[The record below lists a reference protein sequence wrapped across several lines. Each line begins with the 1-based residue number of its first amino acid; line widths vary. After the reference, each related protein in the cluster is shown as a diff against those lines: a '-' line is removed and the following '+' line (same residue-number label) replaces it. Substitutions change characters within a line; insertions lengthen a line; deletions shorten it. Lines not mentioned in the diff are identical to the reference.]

1 MATTH
6 VLIVDETTFKVHLE
20 YMFVGTGSDST
31 VDGRKIPDVIDFN
44 NTPTTELYAGKKS
57 KTEDKLCGMIADFGR
72 VRLCDYIIFY
82 LQAQGG
88 IEGKFYGVFKVKS
101 TEVFLENYSPTQYL
115 LSDLGKNLTFRVEI
129 EPGTVY
135 ANGVSEWEALDS
147 IKGLTS
153 PNQMLWSLIYRKLK
167 GNRGNT
173 MITLYESERL
183 IQIIRT
189 TNSRASLNGLKFTFD
204 NVTKQIIPSSH
215 THSYSGATNNSIN
228 LLPRLVN
235 KFTHRKAFETHLQAY
250 ITQNIG
256 KSTNTSLDNSVIL
269 PNNIIDW
276 IGNEVSCG
284 VGMQRID
291 VCLSVIHNTQKTIIP
306 IELKAVEA
314 SKGNLRQIQRYV
326 DWLEQYYLPNRP
338 SDIQPMLITK
348 KGTTS
353 LSSSSSIWNDFLGFD
368 TTNAALCKPL
378 AVIEYELVESNLV
391 FSKVK

>member
-20 YMFVGTGSDST
+20 YLFAGTGSRTDA
-31 VDGRKIPDVIDFN
+31 VDFN
-44 NTPTTELYAGKKS
+44 NSLTTSMHYSSEN
-57 KTEDKLCGMIADFGR
+57 KLCGMIADFGR
-72 VRLCDYIIFY
+72 VRLGDYIIFY
-82 LQAQGG
+82 LQAQSG

-115 LSDLGKNLTFRVEI
+115 LSSLGKNLTFRVEI
-129 EPGTVY
+129 EPDTVY
-135 ANGVSEWEALDS
+135 AKGVSEWEALDS

-189 TNSRASLNGLKFTFD
+189 ANSRISLNGLKFTFD
-204 NVTKQIIPSSH
+204 NATKQIVPSSH
-215 THSYSGATNNSIN
+215 THSYSGSTTTNIN
-228 LLPRLVN
+228 ILPRLAN
-235 KFTHRKAFETHLQAY
+235 KLTNGLAFESHLQAY

-256 KSTNTSLDNSVIL
+256 KSTNSSLDNSVIL
-269 PNNIIDW
+269 SNNVIEW

-291 VCLSVIHNTQKTIIP
+291 VCLSVFENTQKTIIP

-314 SKGNLRQIQRYV
+314 SKDNIRQIQRYI

-353 LSSSSSIWNDFLGFD
+353 LSSSSTIWSDFLAFD
-368 TTNAALCKPL
+368 TVNSTLCKPL
-378 AVIEYELVESNLV
+378 IVIEYELIGNNLV
-391 FSKVK
+391 FNRVK

>member
-20 YMFVGTGSDST
+20 YLFAGTGSRTDA
-31 VDGRKIPDVIDFN
+31 VDFN
-44 NTPTTELYAGKKS
+44 NSLTTSMHYS
-57 KTEDKLCGMIADFGR
+57 TENKLCGMIADFGR
-72 VRLCDYIIFY
+72 VRLGDYIIFY
-82 LQAQGG
+82 LQAQSG

-115 LSDLGKNLTFRVEI
+115 LSSLGKNLTFRVEI
-129 EPGTVY
+129 EPDTVY
-135 ANGVSEWEALDS
+135 AKGVSEWEALDS

-189 TNSRASLNGLKFTFD
+189 ANSRISLNGLKFTFD
-204 NVTKQIIPSSH
+204 NATKQIVPSSH
-215 THSYSGATNNSIN
+215 THSYSGSTTTNIN
-228 LLPRLVN
+228 ILPRLAN
-235 KFTHRKAFETHLQAY
+235 KLTNGLAFESHLQAY

-256 KSTNTSLDNSVIL
+256 KSTNSSLDNSVIL
-269 PNNIIDW
+269 SNNVIEW

-291 VCLSVIHNTQKTIIP
+291 VCLSVFENTQKTIIP

-314 SKGNLRQIQRYV
+314 SKDNIRQIQRYI

-353 LSSSSSIWNDFLGFD
+353 LSSSSTIWSDFLAFD
-368 TTNAALCKPL
+368 TVNSTLCKPL
-378 AVIEYELVESNLV
+378 IVIEYELIGNNLV
-391 FSKVK
+391 FNRVK

>member
-20 YMFVGTGSDST
+20 YMFAGTGSANDA
-31 VDGRKIPDVIDFN
+31 VDFN
-44 NTPTTELYAGKKS
+44 NSSTTSLYAGRKFAG
-57 KTEDKLCGMIADFGR
+57 ENKLCGMIADFGR
-72 VRLCDYIIFY
+72 VRLGDSIIFY

-88 IEGKFYGVFKVKS
+88 NEGKFYGVFKVKS
-101 TEVFLENYSPTQYL
+101 TEVFLEDYSTSQYL
-115 LSDLGKNLTFRVEI
+115 LSDLEKNLTFRIEI
-129 EPGTVY
+129 ETDTIY
-135 ANGVSEWEALDS
+135 AKGVTEWEALDS

-173 MITLYESERL
+173 MITIYESDRL
-183 IQIIRT
+183 VQIIRT
-189 TNSRASLNGLKFTFD
+189 ANSRTTLSGSKFTF
-204 NVTKQIIPSSH
+204 NPTTQLIETSTH
-215 THSYSGATNNSIN
+215 THTYSGNTTNNIN

-235 KFTHRKAFETHLQAY
+235 KLTSWKAFETHLQAY

-256 KSTNTSLDNSVIL
+256 KSTNISLDNSVI
-269 PNNIIDW
+269 PKANTIEW

-291 VCLSVIHNTQKTIIP
+291 VCLSVFQATQKTIIP

-314 SKGNLRQIQRYV
+314 SKDNIRQLQRYV

-338 SDIQPMLITK
+338 SDIQPTLITK
-348 KGTTS
+348 KGSTFLT
-353 LSSSSSIWNDFLGFD
+353 SSSSIWADFLAFD
-368 TTNAALCKPL
+368 TKNSILCKPL
-378 AVIEYELVESNLV
+378 SVIEYDLVGGSLQ
-391 FSKVK
+391 FTKVK

>member
-20 YMFVGTGSDST
+20 YMFAGTGSRTDA
-31 VDGRKIPDVIDFN
+31 VDFNYSPTTTLYSGRKF
-44 NTPTTELYAGKKS
+44 AG
-57 KTEDKLCGMIADFGR
+57 ENKLCGMIADFGR
-72 VRLCDYIIFY
+72 VRLGDYIIFY
-82 LQAQGG
+82 LQAQSR

-101 TEVFLENYSPTQYL
+101 TEVFLENYSTAQYL

-129 EPGTVY
+129 EPDTIY
-135 ANGVSEWEALDS
+135 AKGVSEWEALDS

-153 PNQMLWSLIYRKLK
+153 PKQMLWSLIYRKLK

-189 TNSRASLNGLKFTFD
+189 ANSRTSLSGLKFSFD
-204 NVTKQIIPSSH
+204 HVTKKIVLSSH
-215 THSYSGATNNSIN
+215 KHSYSGITTIN
-228 LLPRLVN
+228 INVLPRLIHKLN
-235 KFTHRKAFETHLQAY
+235 CGKAFETYLQAY

-256 KSTNTSLDNSVIL
+256 KSTNTSLDNSVI
-269 PNNIIDW
+269 PSHNIIEW

-291 VCLSVIHNTQKTIIP
+291 ICLSVSENTQKTIIP

-314 SKGNLRQIQRYV
+314 SKDNLHQIQRYV

-353 LSSSSSIWNDFLGFD
+353 LSSSSPIWNDFLAFD
-368 TTNAALCKPL
+368 TANSTLCKPIS
-378 AVIEYELVESNLV
+378 VIEYELVGSKLV
-391 FSKVK
+391 FSKIK

>member
-6 VLIVDETTFKVHLE
+6 VLIVDETTFKLHLE
-20 YMFVGTGSDST
+20 YMFAGTGSATDT
-31 VDGRKIPDVIDFN
+31 VDFN
-44 NTPTTELYAGKKS
+44 NSPTTTLYAGRKFAG
-57 KTEDKLCGMIADFGR
+57 ENKLCGMIADFGR
-72 VRLCDYIIFY
+72 VRLGDRIIFY
-82 LQAQGG
+82 LQANGG
-88 IEGKFYGVFKVKS
+88 NEGKFYGVFKVKS

-129 EPGTVY
+129 EPDTVY
-135 ANGVSEWEALDS
+135 AKGVTEWEALDS
-147 IKGLTS
+147 IRGLTS

-189 TNSRASLNGLKFTFD
+189 ANSRIALTGLKFTFD

-215 THSYSGATNNSIN
+215 THSYSGATNNTIN

-235 KFTHRKAFETHLQAY
+235 KFTHRKAFESHLQAY
-250 ITQNIG
+250 IIQNIG
-256 KSTNTSLDNSVIL
+256 KPTNTSLNNSVIPL
-269 PNNIIDW
+269 NNSIEW

-314 SKGNLRQIQRYV
+314 SRDNLRQIQRYV
-326 DWLEQYYLPNRP
+326 DWLEQYYLPNLP

-353 LSSSSSIWNDFLGFD
+353 LSNNSSIWSDFLAFD
-368 TTNAALCKPL
+368 TANSTLCKPL
-378 AVIEYELVESNLV
+378 IVIEYELVKSNLI
-391 FSKVK
+391 FSKVR

>member
-20 YMFVGTGSDST
+20 YMFAATGSATDA
-31 VDGRKIPDVIDFN
+31 VDFN
-44 NTPTTELYAGKKS
+44 NNSSTTLYAGKKFGG
-57 KTEDKLCGMIADFGR
+57 ENKLCGMVADFGR
-72 VRLCDYIIFY
+72 VRLGDNIIFF

-88 IEGKFYGVFKVKS
+88 NEGKFFGVFKVKS
-101 TEVFLENYSPTQYL
+101 TEVFLENYTTSQYL
-115 LSDLGKNLTFRVEI
+115 LSNLGKNLTFRVEI
-129 EPGTVY
+129 EPNTVY
-135 ANGVSEWEALDS
+135 AKGVTEWEALDC

-167 GNRGNT
+167 GKRGNT
-173 MITLYESERL
+173 MITIYESDRL

-189 TNSRASLNGLKFTFD
+189 ANSRTTLSGNKFTF
-204 NVTKQIIPSSH
+204 NPTTQLIEISQH
-215 THSYSGATNNSIN
+215 AHSYSGNITNFIN

-235 KFTHRKAFETHLQAY
+235 KFTNRKAFETHLQAY

-256 KSTNTSLDNSVIL
+256 KLTNASLDNSVI
-269 PNNIIDW
+269 PINNTIEW

-291 VCLSVIHNTQKTIIP
+291 ICLSVFEANQKTIIP

-314 SKGNLRQIQRYV
+314 SKDNIRQLQRYV

-338 SDIQPMLITK
+338 SDIQPTLVTK
-348 KGTTS
+348 KGSAFLT
-353 LSSSSSIWNDFLGFD
+353 SSSSIWNDFLEFD
-368 TTNAALCKPL
+368 TRNTTFCKPL
-378 AVIEYELVESNLV
+378 AIIEYDLIDNHLQ
-391 FSKVK
+391 FKKVK

>member
-20 YMFVGTGSDST
+20 YMFAGTGSATDA
-31 VDGRKIPDVIDFN
+31 VDFN
-44 NTPTTELYAGKKS
+44 NNPTTALYAGRKFAG
-57 KTEDKLCGMIADFGR
+57 ENKLCGMIADFGR
-72 VRLCDYIIFY
+72 VRFSDYIIFY
-82 LQAQGG
+82 LQAQSG

-101 TEVFLENYSPTQYL
+101 TEVFLENYSTTQYL

-129 EPGTVY
+129 EPDTVY
-135 ANGVSEWEALDS
+135 AKGVSEWEALDS

-189 TNSRASLNGLKFTFD
+189 ANSRTSLSGLKFTF
-204 NVTKQIIPSSH
+204 NTATKEVESSSH
-215 THSYSGATNNSIN
+215 AHSYSGITITNIN
-228 LLPRLVN
+228 VLPRLIN
-235 KFTHRKAFETHLQAY
+235 KLNSNKAFESHLQAY

-256 KSTNTSLDNSVIL
+256 KSTNTSLDKSIIP
-269 PNNIIDW
+269 PNNIIEW

-291 VCLSVIHNTQKTIIP
+291 VCLSVIHNTQRTIIP

-314 SKGNLRQIQRYV
+314 SKDNLRQIQRYV

-348 KGTTS
+348 KGMTY
-353 LSSSSSIWNDFLGFD
+353 LSISSTIWCDFLAFD
-368 TTNAALCKPL
+368 STNATLCKPIV
-378 AVIEYELVESNLV
+378 VIEYELVGGNLI
-391 FSKVK
+391 FSRVK

>member
-20 YMFVGTGSDST
+20 YLFAGTGSRTDA
-31 VDGRKIPDVIDFN
+31 VDFN
-44 NTPTTELYAGKKS
+44 NSLTTSMHYSSEN
-57 KTEDKLCGMIADFGR
+57 KLCGMIADFGR
-72 VRLCDYIIFY
+72 VRLGDYIIFY
-82 LQAQGG
+82 LQAQSG

-115 LSDLGKNLTFRVEI
+115 LSSLGKNLTFRVEI
-129 EPGTVY
+129 DPDTVY
-135 ANGVSEWEALDS
+135 AKGVSEWEALDS

-189 TNSRASLNGLKFTFD
+189 ANSRISLNGLKFTFD
-204 NVTKQIIPSSH
+204 NATKQIVPSSH
-215 THSYSGATNNSIN
+215 THSYSGSTTTNIN
-228 LLPRLVN
+228 ILPRLAN
-235 KFTHRKAFETHLQAY
+235 KLTNGLAFESHLQAY

-256 KSTNTSLDNSVIL
+256 KSTNSSLDNSVIL
-269 PNNIIDW
+269 SNNVIEW

-291 VCLSVIHNTQKTIIP
+291 VCLSVFENTQKTIIP

-314 SKGNLRQIQRYV
+314 SKDNIRQIQRYI

-353 LSSSSSIWNDFLGFD
+353 LSSSSTIWSDFLAFD
-368 TTNAALCKPL
+368 TVNSTLCKPL
-378 AVIEYELVESNLV
+378 IVIEYELIGNNLV
-391 FSKVK
+391 FNRVK